1 MEINSNVT
9 VIIPC
14 YNDGK
19 FIIEAVNS
27 ILNQTLKA
35 EKIIIID
42 DGSDAETKNILKKI
56 NSNNVEIIYQENLG
70 VCKARNKG
78 INLATTD
85 YILTLDA
92 DDYFEPTFI
101 EKAFEVLNFNSNIGI
116 VGCFYRALN
125 NNVIENE
132 IIKPLGGKIK
142 NFLIKNNGLGNS
154 MFRKKCWAQV
164 SGYDEKMT
172 NGYEDWDFWMAILKN
187 DWEMYIIP
195 EVLFIYRIKKKS
207 RDQTALK
214 EFDLELKKYIFL
226 KHKQVF
232 LDNYEFYT
240 IELLRQNSLLRNNI
254 SKAKN
259 SIEFNLGK
267 FILKPFRFFKNK
279 VVK

>member
-1 MEINSNVT
+1 MNFTSNVT

-70 VCKARNKG
+70 VCKARNRG

-101 EKAFEVLNFNSNIGI
+101 EKSVQILNNNSNIGI
-116 VGCFYRALN
+116 VGCFYRALKEN
-125 NNVIENE
+125 IIEKE
-132 IIKPLGGKIK
+132 IIKPLGGKARD
-142 NFLIKNNGLGNS
+142 FLNKNNGLAS
-154 MFRKKCWAQV
+154 SLFRKKCWVQV

-226 KHKQVF
+226 KHKQIF

-254 SKAKN
+254 SKTKN